1 MQVFAQHAARM
12 LRVQDAFFFRGD
24 VSDRLQVRSA
34 SLRFH
39 TL

>member
-1 MQVFAQHAARM
+1 MLVFAQHATRM
-12 LRVQDAFFFRGD
+12 LRVLDASTFRGD
-24 VSDRLQVRSA
+24 VSDQLQVRSA